1 MVYVQE
7 SVEPVTGDSCIL
19 IPSYNEERTIGEI
32 VGKLKE
38 RKFTVYVVDD
48 GSSDATALRA
58 AAEGAVV
65 IKNATNMGK
74 GAAMRAGFNRILGE
88 GKFDLI
94 IVMDGDDQ
102 HDIDDIEHLIKKA
115 HESGA
120 DLVLG
125 NRMQDT
131 SRMPIV
137 RIATNRFMSWLLS
150 VMTGRDIPDTQC
162 GFRLIKAG
170 LLKKIPLKSSN
181 YDIDSEI
188 ILRAARAGFK
198 IDSTPV
204 KTVYKDEK
212 SKINPFVDTLRFV
225 RLLIFNTFR
234 R

>member
-7 SVEPVTGDSCIL
+7 GVDPVMKGSCIL
-19 IPSYNEERTIGEI
+19 IPSYNEERTIENI
-32 VGKLKE
+32 VRKLKE

-48 GSSDATALRA
+48 GSSDATAEK
-58 AAEGAVV
+58 AAEAGAVV
-65 IKNATNMGK
+65 IRNESNMGK
-74 GAAMRAGFNRILGE
+74 GAAMRAGFNKIIEDGI
-88 GKFDLI
+88 FDSV

-102 HDIDDIEHLIKKA
+102 HDVDDVAYLINKA

-125 NRMQDT
+125 NRMTDT
-131 SRMPIV
+131 SRMPII

-162 GFRLIKAG
+162 GFRLVKTG
-170 LLKKIPLKSSN
+170 LLRKIALTSSN

-188 ILRAARAGFK
+188 ILKAAKAGLK

-204 KTVYKDEK
+204 KTVYRDEK
-212 SKINPFVDTLRFV
+212 SRINPFVDTLRFI
-225 RLLIFNTFR
+225 RLLILNAFR